1 MSGRNTFSL
10 FFLVHRPLLNTLSDQ
25 VERAHTARRPRLLA
39 EFPMGPEKKPVI
51 YTTCSFEEMSGEKL
65 ACSMSVLPQIDQLPN
80 MFTYVSL
87 QSNVLV
93 SILEMRLAVESF
105 NETNDL
111 AVLV

>member
-1 MSGRNTFSL
+1 
-10 FFLVHRPLLNTLSDQ
+10 
-25 VERAHTARRPRLLA
+25 
-39 EFPMGPEKKPVI
+39 MGPEKKPAI

-65 ACSMSVLPQIDQLPN
+65 ACSMSVLPQVDQLPN

-93 SILEMRLAVESF
+93 SSLEMPLLVESF
-105 NETNDL
+105 IGTTDL